1 MIGEEM
7 TQTYNVLDLFSGAGG
22 MSEGFLRAGFNIPL
36 ATDYSQEAAQ
46 TYINRHKQLGYSNLR
61 FFNGDIRT
69 LSSRD
74 TFNDFASDTK
84 ISVVIG
90 GPPCQGF
97 SLSGKRDKSDERN
110 TLFLEYLRVVS
121 LSNPD
126 YFVMENVEGIL
137 SYRINKIIGLFNDEY
152 NNELVTDIILSE
164 SEKLGYKVKFK
175 LLNAKDYGV
184 PQNRPR
190 VIFLGYRAKKIRDVF
205 YPLVPEPQF
214 PKAQNT
220 IITVSDAISDL
231 RFLKMGE
238 NKETYDNRYKK
249 TEYQKKL
256 ISGLT
261 PNINGDTIP
270 STKLSNH
277 VASRHKKNTLERF
290 SLLKP
295 GEGIEGLLE
304 RLTTDEYEKHFTKKY
319 RCFKLHQNQV
329 SPTVLTL
336 PDDIIHYDLKNP
348 RILSVRELARIQSFD
363 DSFQFVG
370 NRTTGGDRRK
380 FETPQYTQV
389 GNAVPPIFAY
399 SIAKEIMKALKQI
412 EKAEKTNLINY
423 NETLALQY

>member
-190 VIFLGYRAKKIRDVF
+190 VIFLGYRAKKYV
-205 YPLVPEPQF
+205 
-214 PKAQNT
+214 
-220 IITVSDAISDL
+220 
-231 RFLKMGE
+231 M
-238 NKETYDNRYKK
+238 
-249 TEYQKKL
+249 
-256 ISGLT
+256 
-261 PNINGDTIP
+261 
-270 STKLSNH
+270 
-277 VASRHKKNTLERF
+277 
-290 SLLKP
+290 
-295 GEGIEGLLE
+295 
-304 RLTTDEYEKHFTKKY
+304 
-319 RCFKLHQNQV
+319 CF
-329 SPTVLTL
+329 
-336 PDDIIHYDLKNP
+336 
-348 RILSVRELARIQSFD
+348 IL
-363 DSFQFVG
+363 
-370 NRTTGGDRRK
+370 
-380 FETPQYTQV
+380 
-389 GNAVPPIFAY
+389 
-399 SIAKEIMKALKQI
+399 
-412 EKAEKTNLINY
+412 
-423 NETLALQY
+423 

>member
-1 MIGEEM
+1 M